1 MQTHVY
7 LSIAGE
13 KRIAIYTYDVSDG
26 AITFQE
32 NVNVSGSPGP
42 LTLSPCGNYLYAG
55 LRSSREIATF
65 SINQDS
71 KQLTLLRTTQ
81 LDADTCYIATDKTG
95 GFLLSAYYGAGKVTV
110 HSIADDKTV
119 QGEPIQSIETAPHA
133 HYIETDKTNRFA
145 FVPHT
150 VPRNAIYQFHFDHET
165 GMLSENFFGNLN
177 PDEPEGP
184 RHYCEH
190 PNRPIFY
197 FSNENG
203 SSVSTYSLQLG
214 DPEVEVSKS
223 GVPNYTVHD
232 APGLLWH
239 LQTLS
244 TLPSDFD
251 EKNTCAQIH
260 IDPQGEFVYVSNR
273 GHDSIAMFSIDKTS
287 GELTPIGHQ
296 PTEPTPRVFNI
307 DGTGNYLFAGGQGS
321 GKLAT
326 YRINRESGV
335 LEPLERYDVGE
346 NPMWV
351 LFL

>member
-13 KRIAIYTYDVSDG
+13 KRIAIYTFNVSDG

-65 SINQDS
+65 RINQDS

-95 GFLLSAYYGAGKVTV
+95 RFLLSAYYGAGKVTV

-119 QGEPIQSIETAPHA
+119 QGEPIQTIETAPHA
-133 HYIETDKTNRFA
+133 HYIETDKSNRFA

-150 VPRNAIYQFHFDHET
+150 VPRNAIYQFHFDPET
-165 GMLSENFFGNLN
+165 GMLSENSFGNKN
-177 PDEPEGP
+177 PDEPVGP

-203 SSVSTYSLQLG
+203 SSVSTYNLQEG
-214 DPEVEVSKS
+214 DSETEVSKS
-223 GVPNYTVHD
+223 GVPDYTVHD

-239 LQTLS
+239 VQTLS

-260 IDPQGEFVYVSNR
+260 IDPQGEFLYVSNR
-273 GHDSIAMFSIDKTS
+273 GHDSIAMFSINETS
-287 GELTPIGHQ
+287 GELTAIGHQ
-296 PTEPTPRVFNI
+296 STEPTPRVFNI
-307 DGTGNYLFAGGQGS
+307 DGTGHYLFAGGQGS

-326 YRINRESGV
+326 YRINRESGI
-335 LEPLERYDVGE
+335 LEPLKRYDVGE

>member
-26 AITFQE
+26 AIAFQE
-32 NVNVSGSPGP
+32 NVSVSGSPGP
-42 LTLSPCGNYLYAG
+42 LTLSRCGNYLYAG

-65 SINQDS
+65 SINDKS
-71 KQLTLLRTTQ
+71 KQLTLLKTTQ

-95 GFLLSAYYGAGKVTV
+95 RFLLSAYYGAGKVTV

-119 QGEPIQSIETAPHA
+119 QDEPIQTIETAPHA
-133 HYIETDKTNRFA
+133 HYIETDKSNRFA

-150 VPRNAIYQFHFDHET
+150 VPRNAIYQFHFEPET

-177 PDEPEGP
+177 PDNPEGP

-190 PNRPIFY
+190 PDRPIFY

-203 SSVSTYSLQLG
+203 SSVSTYHLQQG
-214 DPEVEVSKS
+214 GPDIEISKS
-223 GVPNYTVHD
+223 GVPDYTVHD

-273 GHDSIAMFSIDKTS
+273 GHDSIAMFSIDETS
-287 GELTPIGHQ
+287 GELTAIGHQ

-326 YRINRESGV
+326 YRINRESGI

>member
-13 KRIAIYTYDVSDG
+13 KRIAIYTFDVSDG

-32 NVNVSGSPGP
+32 NVHVSGSPGP

-65 SINQDS
+65 SIDVNS
-71 KQLTLLRTTQ
+71 KKLSLLRTSK

-95 GFLLSAYYGAGKVTV
+95 RYLLSAYYGAGKVTV
-110 HSIADDKTV
+110 HAIGEDKTV
-119 QGEPIQSIETAPHA
+119 QGEPIQTIETAPHA
-133 HYIETDKTNRFA
+133 HYIETDASNRFA

-150 VPRNAIYQFHFDHET
+150 VPRNAIYQFHFDAET
-165 GMLSENFFGNLN
+165 GMLSENSFGSII
-177 PDEPEGP
+177 PDDPVGP

-190 PNRPIFY
+190 PDKPIFY

-203 SSVSTYSLQLG
+203 SSVSTYTLQKG
-214 DPEVEVSKS
+214 DPETAVSKS
-223 GVPNYTVHD
+223 GEPNYTVHD

-239 LQTLS
+239 VQTLS

-260 IDPQGEFVYVSNR
+260 IDPKGKFVYVSNR
-273 GHDSIAMFSIDKTS
+273 GHDSIAMFSIDEKS
-287 GELTPIGHQ
+287 GELTSIGHQ

-326 YRINRESGV
+326 YRINRDSGV
-335 LEPLERYDVGE
+335 LIPLETYDVGE

>member
-65 SINQDS
+65 SINQNS

-95 GFLLSAYYGAGKVTV
+95 RFLLSAYYGAGKVTV

-119 QGEPIQSIETAPHA
+119 QGEPIQTIETAPHA
-133 HYIETDKTNRFA
+133 HYIETDKSNRFA

-150 VPRNAIYQFHFDHET
+150 VPRNAIYQFHFDPET

-203 SSVSTYSLQLG
+203 SSVSTYSLQIG
-214 DPEVEVSKS
+214 DPEAEVSKS

-239 LQTLS
+239 VQTLS
-244 TLPSDFD
+244 TLPADFD

-260 IDPQGEFVYVSNR
+260 IDPQGEFVYVTNR

-287 GELTPIGHQ
+287 GELTTIGHQ
-296 PTEPTPRVFNI
+296 LTEPTPRVFNI
-307 DGTGNYLFAGGQGS
+307 DDTGNYLFAGGQGS

-326 YRINRESGV
+326 YRINRESGA